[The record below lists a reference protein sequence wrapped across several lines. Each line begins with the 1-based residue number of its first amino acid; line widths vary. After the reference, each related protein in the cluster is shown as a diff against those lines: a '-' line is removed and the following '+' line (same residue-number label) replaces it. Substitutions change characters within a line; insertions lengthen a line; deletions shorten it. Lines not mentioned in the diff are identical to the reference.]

1 MPSITLTFK
10 LVNTNDTIFRYIGY
24 SYNCPLPS
32 LFWQKDGYVVGL
44 ISRAMETVQTSM
56 IVPAGRHYIVF
67 GTSSEDALG
76 YWMDIKID
84 VSGVTTT
91 QRVHRRQYGYLAF
104 DIGFDGKVTKVI
116 KVDDGTVA
124 PDRSPPVT
132 PSTSGSGGQSISGG
146 GGGVGSTGVTQ
157 TVDVGSTIKQMMD
170 TMMPPMIHMMGMMMM
185 MQMMIGMM
193 SSLAGAFAG

>member
-10 LVNTNDTIFRYIGY
+10 LVNTNDTAVRYVGY

-32 LFWQKDGYVVGL
+32 LFWQKSGYVVGL
-44 ISRAMETVQTSM
+44 ISRVGETVQTS
-56 IVPAGRHYIVF
+56 ITVPTGRHYIVF

-76 YWMDIKID
+76 YWMDMEIN
-84 VSGVTTT
+84 VSGVTAT

-104 DIGFDGKVTKVI
+104 DVGSDGKVTKVG
-116 KVDDGTVA
+116 DGTVA
-124 PDRSPPVT
+124 PDGSPPVT

-146 GGGVGSTGVTQ
+146 GGGVGSTGITQ

-170 TMMPPMIHMMGMMMM
+170 TMMPPMIQMMGMMMM
-185 MQMMIGMM
+185 MQMMVGMM
-193 SSLAGAFAG
+193 TTMAGAFAG